1 MKKWMKSPAVWGMVI
16 LFLVSAGIII
26 YLGNE
31 ISGLHGQMTEL
42 ELQLSAL
49 EEEVA
54 ELREKAEAEDF
65 AQKEAEQAEKPEQET
80 VKPQGGQ
87 AGKPVQNKPVQ
98 PVSKYVSESK
108 VKESILGDLQYDDN
122 PEDLVF
128 VSIAL
133 DETQTPPM
141 YDVIAETADKYRKHI
156 YKVNA
161 ETGLIRDRIFYNA
174 DNFEEEGQIGLHKER
189 GDSSEPEPWNKYWE
203 LYCRPTGQAYYEDIP
218 IIYFDSE
225 EGKAYL
231 AAIEEKKRQEQE
243 AE

>member
-1 MKKWMKSPAVWGMVI
+1 MKKWVKSPAVWGMVI

-26 YLGNE
+26 YLGTE
-31 ISGLHGQMTEL
+31 MSRLHGQMAEL

-49 EEEVA
+49 DEEVA

-65 AQKEAEQAEKPEQET
+65 AQKEAEQAEKPVQET
-80 VKPQGGQ
+80 VKPQSGQ

-98 PVSKYVSESK
+98 PVSKYVSEDK

-133 DETQTPPM
+133 DETQTPPV

-161 ETGLIRDRIFYNA
+161 ETGLIRDRVFYNA
-174 DNFEEEGQIGLHKER
+174 DNFDEEGQIGLYHER
-189 GDSSEPEPWNKYWE
+189 GDSSEPEAWNQYWE
-203 LYCRPTGQAYYEDIP
+203 LYCSPSGQVYHEGIPVIEIYTDEWYAY
-218 IIYFDSE
+218 E
-225 EGKAYL
+225 EA
-231 AAIEEKKRQEQE
+231 R
-243 AE
+243 